1 MKLGY
6 TRVSTREQNADSQIA
21 RLEQAG
27 CERIFV
33 DVGYSSR
40 VEDRPDWIE
49 CRKIQR
55 PGDELVI
62 PSLDRVAGTD
72 SIAISVIRDHA
83 ARGVKLRSLDEP
95 WMDID
100 PSTAMGEAMLKIMAT
115 LAQLRVDMIRENTR
129 RGVEHA
135 LHQVVRARQARLG
148 LQALGNLPF
157 QALADVPQLGRPVRA
172 LALPSAVSPFRRSEG
187 ATTLRDVAHDRV
199 GVLGGADLQVD
210 HGRLDID
217 GGP

>member
-72 SIAISVIRDHA
+72 SI
-83 ARGVKLRSLDEP
+83 
-95 WMDID
+95 
-100 PSTAMGEAMLKIMAT
+100 
-115 LAQLRVDMIRENTR
+115 
-129 RGVEHA
+129 
-135 LHQVVRARQARLG
+135 
-148 LQALGNLPF
+148 
-157 QALADVPQLGRPVRA
+157 
-172 LALPSAVSPFRRSEG
+172 
-187 ATTLRDVAHDRV
+187 
-199 GVLGGADLQVD
+199 
-210 HGRLDID
+210 
-217 GGP
+217 

>member
-55 PGDELVI
+55 PGDDLVI

-72 SIAISVIRDHA
+72 SIAISIIRDHA

-135 LHQVVRARQARLG
+135 RSQGRVG
-148 LQALGNLPF
+148 
-157 QALADVPQLGRPVRA
+157 GRPTVMTPERIAMAKTMREADPPMSYAQIA
-172 LALPSAVSPFRRSEG
+172 LALGVGRSSVSRALSKPE
-187 ATTLRDVAHDRV
+187 
-199 GVLGGADLQVD
+199 
-210 HGRLDID
+210 
-217 GGP
+217 

>member
-1 MKLGY
+1 MRLGY

-115 LAQLRVDMIRENTR
+115 LGLCCKDWRQSEVGCRSAPIRRLLRN
-129 RGVEHA
+129 G
-135 LHQVVRARQARLG
+135 
-148 LQALGNLPF
+148 
-157 QALADVPQLGRPVRA
+157 
-172 LALPSAVSPFRRSEG
+172 
-187 ATTLRDVAHDRV
+187 
-199 GVLGGADLQVD
+199 
-210 HGRLDID
+210 
-217 GGP
+217 